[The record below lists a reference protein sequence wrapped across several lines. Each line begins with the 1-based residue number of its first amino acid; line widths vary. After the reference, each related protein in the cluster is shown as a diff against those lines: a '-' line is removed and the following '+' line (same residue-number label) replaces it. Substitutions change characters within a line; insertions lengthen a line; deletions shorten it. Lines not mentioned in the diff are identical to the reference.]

1 MNPPGSYTPPAATAS
16 SEIAMVTVQMRVPDF
31 WPDLPSLWFS
41 QFEAIMAPQKQSD
54 STKFDMVVSKLGRDA
69 LRQVTDIIKTPP
81 ATDKYKALKERL
93 LAVYEESAELQFQR
107 LVSDMDLGSQK
118 PSQLLRRMSDLAKNS
133 DISDG
138 PLKNL
143 WISRLPPSVR
153 AVLAAS
159 GDTSLQNLASIA
171 DKILENLGNGE
182 IAAVSHTQSHT
193 PVTTEANPN
202 TELIQ
207 HLRCLTLEVKQLR
220 GEVDEIRTRPRG
232 RSHQRGGWR
241 GRQRRYSG
249 TRSSS
254 RSYMQR
260 RAENNPEWLCYPH
273 YRYRENARS
282 CHSPCN
288 WSRLQSKETKEN

>member
-1 MNPPGSYTPPAATAS
+1 
-16 SEIAMVTVQMRVPDF
+16 MVTVQMRVPDF

-118 PSQLLRRMSDLAKNS
+118 PSQLLRRMADLAKNS

-138 PLKNL
+138 PSKNL

-182 IAAVSHTQSHT
+182 IAAGECSFLSFTVQLVQNAVKGNQGKLDAVQST
-193 PVTTEANPN
+193 RADDCTAVC
-202 TELIQ
+202 ELIDG
-207 HLRCLTLEVKQLR
+207 R
-220 GEVDEIRTRPRG
+220 EIQCV
-232 RSHQRGGWR
+232 S
-241 GRQRRYSG
+241 
-249 TRSSS
+249 
-254 RSYMQR
+254 
-260 RAENNPEWLCYPH
+260 
-273 YRYRENARS
+273 
-282 CHSPCN
+282 
-288 WSRLQSKETKEN
+288 